1 MTITLRKIAT
11 NLNSKSNIIHFKM
24 IYCCTL
30 TLVKQLML
38 IYSIDLNFEVHQQ
51 LIILF
56 NMILTT
62 YDKITNNQV

>member
-1 MTITLRKIAT
+1 
-11 NLNSKSNIIHFKM
+11 
-24 IYCCTL
+24 
-30 TLVKQLML
+30 ML